1 MPKNIL
7 SERHEMSR
15 RAREL
20 RRKTTPAEA
29 ALWKLLRHRRLTGL
43 KFRRQFPIESF
54 VADFCCYELRLVV
67 ELDGGVHQDPAQ
79 RAHDQ
84 NRDWYLQSRRYTV
97 LRFPNDQVFD
107 EPERVLDEV
116 FQAAWKAGWV
126 PPQETK
132 AGPLRENG

>member
-1 MPKNIL
+1 
-7 SERHEMSR
+7 
-15 RAREL
+15 
-20 RRKTTPAEA
+20 
-29 ALWKLLRHRRLTGL
+29 
-43 KFRRQFPIESF
+43 
-54 VADFCCYELRLVV
+54 
-67 ELDGGVHQDPAQ
+67 
-79 RAHDQ
+79 
-84 NRDWYLQSRRYTV
+84 V